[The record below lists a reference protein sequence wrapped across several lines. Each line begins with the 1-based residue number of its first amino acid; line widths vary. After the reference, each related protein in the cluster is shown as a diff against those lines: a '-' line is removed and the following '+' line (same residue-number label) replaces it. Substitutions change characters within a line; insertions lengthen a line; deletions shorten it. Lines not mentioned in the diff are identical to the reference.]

1 MLTGIARRAVVREPM
16 PDRFIPLAGYNAEVW
31 RGIGHT
37 PEFDARMAALQREF
51 DQWQASLPPG
61 G

>member
-1 MLTGIARRAVVREPM
+1 MLFRRSRRCEPM
-16 PDRFIPLAGYNAEVW
+16 PDRFIPLAAYNAEVW
-31 RGIGHT
+31 RGIVHT
-37 PEFDARMAALQREF
+37 PECDARMAALQREF